1 MEKVVIDS
9 SEILSSAWEQA
20 KKNGLALAVICFVIM
35 IIQSAISGSGYDYSA
50 ILTAMKENDALAL
63 QNLMGGN
70 SAMGYLSWVVYAILM
85 IGFNRMILL
94 IVTGV
99 KSAPSFD
106 AYKMDV
112 AAWAKIIAV
121 EFIVGIICACGFCL
135 CILPGIY
142 LMARLEWA
150 SYYLMENNEAGIGEA
165 LSASWNMSSNNAMEL
180 ILVGIIAFFVAVAG
194 LLLCCIGVYYTTVV
208 AAYMQVITY
217 LKLKGN
223 LE

>member
-1 MEKVVIDS
+1 MKKVVIDS
-9 SEILSSAWEQA
+9 SEILSAAWEQA
-20 KKNGLALAVICFVIM
+20 KKNGLALAVIFFVIS

-70 SAMGYLSWVVYAILM
+70 SAMSYLAWVVYAVLM

-106 AYKMDV
+106 AYKMDI
-112 AAWAKIIAV
+112 ATWAKIIAV

-142 LMARLEWA
+142 LLARLEWA

-165 LSASWNMSSNNAMEL
+165 LSASWNMSGDNAFEL
-180 ILVGIIAFFVAVAG
+180 ILVGLIAFFVAIAG
-194 LLLCCIGVYYTTVV
+194 LLLCCVGVYYTTVV
-208 AAYMQVITY
+208 AAYMQAITY
-217 LKLKGN
+217 LKLKAN

>member
-20 KKNGLALAVICFVIM
+20 KKNGLALAVISFVIM

-70 SAMGYLSWVVYAILM
+70 SAMGYLSWVVYAVLM

-106 AYKMDV
+106 AYKMDIAV
-112 AAWAKIIAV
+112 WAKIIAV

-142 LMARLEWA
+142 LLARLEWA

-180 ILVGIIAFFVAVAG
+180 ILVGIIAFFVSIAG

>member
-20 KKNGLALAVICFVIM
+20 KKNGLALAVIFFVIS
-35 IIQSAISGSGYDYSA
+35 IIQSAISGAGFDYVAYIEA
-50 ILTAMKENDALAL
+50 IKENDALAL
-63 QNLMGGN
+63 QNMMGGN
-70 SAMGYLSWVVYAILM
+70 SAMSYLSWVVYAVLM
-85 IGFNRMILL
+85 IGFSRMILL

-99 KSAPSFD
+99 KSSPSFD
-106 AYKMDV
+106 AYKMDI

-150 SYYLMENNEAGIGEA
+150 SYYLMENPEAGIGEA

>member
-20 KKNGLALAVICFVIM
+20 KKNGLALAVIFFVIS
-35 IIQSAISGSGYDYSA
+35 IIQSAISGAGFDYVAYIEA
-50 ILTAMKENDALAL
+50 IKENDALAL
-63 QNLMGGN
+63 QNMMGGN
-70 SAMGYLSWVVYAILM
+70 SAMSYLSWVVYAVLM
-85 IGFNRMILL
+85 IGFSRMILL

-99 KSAPSFD
+99 KSSPSFD
-106 AYKMDV
+106 AYKMDI

-217 LKLKGN
+217 LKLKCN

>member
-20 KKNGLALAVICFVIM
+20 KKNGLALAVISFVIM

-70 SAMGYLSWVVYAILM
+70 SAMGYLSWVVYAVLM

-106 AYKMDV
+106 AYKMDIAV
-112 AAWAKIIAV
+112 WAKIIAV

-180 ILVGIIAFFVAVAG
+180 ILVGIIAFFVSIAG